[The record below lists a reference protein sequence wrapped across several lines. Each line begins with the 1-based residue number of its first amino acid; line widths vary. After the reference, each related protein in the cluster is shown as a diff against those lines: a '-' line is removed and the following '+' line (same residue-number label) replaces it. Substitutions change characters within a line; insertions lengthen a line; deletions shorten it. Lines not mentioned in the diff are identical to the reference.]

1 MAPPP
6 PELMDDAV
14 GEILLRI
21 PPDDPTHLLR
31 ASLVCKPWR
40 RLLTDPA
47 FLRRY
52 RAFHRA
58 PPVLG
63 FVRNQNR
70 RARFIPTSSF
80 RPPDP
85 ERRYC
90 QVLDCRHG
98 HILLY
103 HASGNFLVWDPITG
117 VDRRVPVPNTFESF
131 SSYNAVVLCAATDCD
146 HLDCHGGPFL
156 VVLVATY
163 SLILGGKLAG
173 AWVYSSEVG
182 KWSKSTTVQRASL
195 VLIEKLPPVLA
206 GDKLYSTIACSNA
219 ILRYDL
225 RNERDLSISQI
236 QGCSSVLYGTFL
248 LIPAEDG
255 GLRLAG
261 LNNKNDCK
269 IDLWSLETMDPDG
282 VATWTQQGV
291 IQLDTL
297 LSAADSTPPLNLI
310 GFAKAPDAY
319 VVFVSTGAGV
329 FMIGLESHK
338 VTKVYD
344 KDCGDQPIFPYSS
357 FFTPDSAMGRLP
369 LPQG

>member
-21 PPDDPTHLLR
+21 PSDDPTHLLR

-63 FVRNQNR
+63 FVRNQNHT
-70 RARFIPTSSF
+70 ARFIPTSSF
-80 RPPDP
+80 RPRDP
-85 ERRYC
+85 KRRRC

-103 HASGNFLVWDPITG
+103 DHASGNFLVWDPITG
-117 VDRRVPVPNTFESF
+117 VDRRVPVPNIFEIF
-131 SSYNAVVLCAATDCD
+131 SSYNAAVLCAATDCD

-156 VVLVATY
+156 VVVVATY
-163 SLILGGKLAG
+163 SRLLGGKLTG

-182 KWSKSTTVQRASL
+182 KWSTSTTVERASL
-195 VLIEKLPPVLA
+195 FLIEKLPPVLA

-236 QGCSSVLYGTFL
+236 QGCCSALYGTFL

-261 LNNKNDCK
+261 LNKCHCK
-269 IDLWSLETMDPDG
+269 LDLWSLETMDPDG
-282 VATWTQQGV
+282 VARWTQHGV

-310 GFAKAPDAY
+310 GFAKAPML
-319 VVFVSTGAGV
+319 F
-329 FMIGLESHK
+329 
-338 VTKVYD
+338 
-344 KDCGDQPIFPYSS
+344 SS
-357 FFTPDSAMGRLP
+357 APVLASS
-369 LPQG
+369 